1 VAGFV
6 DLILVASYHLIPDK
20 VPLNVIGQTFSHYRV
35 LEKLGG
41 GGMGIVYKAEDTRL
55 HRFVALKFLPEALA
69 HEPQALAR
77 FQREAQAASALNHPN
92 ICTIYDI
99 GEQDGRALIVME
111 FLDGVTLR
119 HLIAGK
125 ALESETLLRLAIEIA
140 DALDAAHASGIIHR
154 DIKPANIFVTNRGH
168 AKILDFGL
176 ARMDPQHIRT
186 RIDSDDNT
194 LSEKDL
200 TTAGSTVGTVN
211 YMSPEQ
217 VTGKTLDGRTDLFSF
232 GVVLYEMAT
241 GRGPFERDTAGASFG
256 AILHVAPVS
265 PAQVNPQVSPRLEE
279 IINKALEKDRN
290 LRYQHASEMRTDLER
305 LRRDVST
312 GGAMLSSALA
322 EASEPIANAPL
333 PGKPSRLTPHAPP
346 SASQSVV
353 AGRRRIPGG
362 IFLVPTAVVVVA
374 ALVVGGLY
382 FRSRQSSKLTEKD
395 AIVLA
400 DFENKTGDAVF
411 DDTLKQALAI
421 QLEQSPFLNILSD
434 QKVNETLKLMKRN
447 PGDRISQEMAR
458 EICLRTASKAL
469 LAGSIASL
477 GSHYLI
483 ALKAMNCRT
492 GDSLGSAEEEAESR
506 EKVLTTLSEVAS
518 NLRRGLGESLASL
531 QKYDKP
537 LHEATTSSIE
547 ALQAYTQANRV
558 WDEKGDQEA
567 LPYYKRAVELDPNF
581 ALART
586 ELGLV
591 CSNLGQTDLASEN
604 LTKAYDLRHRVSE
617 RERFSIES
625 TYYLIATG
633 ELDKA
638 VQVFSQNLQA
648 YPNDGYAHL
657 NLSIAFMALGQYDK
671 AAAELEEDVRLH
683 PRDTSYLFSL
693 AGVYIALNRLDEAG
707 ILYEQLQASMGGNPY
722 FNRAKYYL
730 AFLRGDAA
738 GMLQHFNATLGRPGE
753 EDTMLV
759 MQSATEVYYGR
770 LSKAREFSRRAVES
784 ARKSEAKEMAA
795 RWQAYSA
802 ISEVELG
809 NTAQARQLAEAAL
822 ALAPGRNV
830 RVLAAL
836 ALARTGDSGKVQT
849 LADGLNRELPRDLM
863 IQGYVLPTVRAMLA
877 LKRGDGNGALELLK
891 VASEYELAQPSA
903 FSLSTPLYPTY
914 VRGQAYLKVGQGNL
928 AATEFQKIIEHRGLV
943 GNYPLGALAHL
954 QLGRAY
960 ALAGDT
966 AKARAAYL
974 EFINLWR
981 GADSDIPILR
991 QAKAEYAKLQ

>member
-1 VAGFV
+1 
-6 DLILVASYHLIPDK
+6 
-20 VPLNVIGQTFSHYRV
+20 VIGQTISHYRV

-41 GGMGIVYKAEDTRL
+41 GGMGVVYKAKDARL
-55 HRFVALKFLPEALA
+55 HRFVALKFLPEDVA
-69 HEPQALAR
+69 HDPQALAR

-111 FLDGVTLR
+111 FLDGVTLKQ
-119 HLIAGK
+119 LIAGK
-125 ALESETLLRLAIEIA
+125 ALETETLLSLAIEIA

-154 DIKPANIFVTNRGH
+154 DIKPANIFVTKRGR

-176 ARMDPQHIRT
+176 ARMDPRDIRVGVG
-186 RIDSDDNT
+186 IDDDT
-194 LSEKDL
+194 LTENDL

-217 VTGKTLDGRTDLFSF
+217 VAGKTLDGRTDLFAF

-241 GRGPFERDTAGASFG
+241 GRRPFEGETAGASFG
-256 AILHVAPVS
+256 AILHLAPIP

-305 LRRDVST
+305 LKRDVST
-312 GGAMLSSALA
+312 GHAMLSSVLA
-322 EASEPIANAPL
+322 GASEPMPKTSAR
-333 PGKPSRLTPHAPP
+333 GKPSGWTENAPP
-346 SASQSVV
+346 SVSQPVV
-353 AGRRRIPGG
+353 YTRQRRIPLWT
-362 IFLVPTAVVVVA
+362 FLVPVVVVVIA
-374 ALVVGGLY
+374 ALVTAGLY
-382 FRSRQSSKLTEKD
+382 FRSRQSNKLTEKD
-395 AIVLA
+395 TIVVA
-400 DFENKTGDAVF
+400 DFVNKTGDVMF

-434 QKVNETLKLMKRN
+434 QKVNETLKLMKRK
-447 PGDRISQEMAR
+447 PGVRITQEVAH
-458 EICLRTASKAL
+458 EICQRTASKAL

-477 GSHYLI
+477 GSHSLI
-483 ALKAMNCRT
+483 ALKALNCRT
-492 GDSLGSAEEEAESR
+492 GDTLGSAEEEAESR

-518 NLRRGLGESLASL
+518 KLRGKLGESLASL
-531 QKYDKP
+531 HKYDKP
-537 LHEATTSSIE
+537 LQEATTSSLG
-547 ALQAYTQANRV
+547 ALQAYTQANRI

-567 LPYYKRAVELDPNF
+567 LPYYKRAVELDPDF
-581 ALART
+581 ALARA
-586 ELGLV
+586 EIGLV

-604 LTKAYDLRHRVSE
+604 LTKAYDLRNRVSE

-638 VQVFSQNLQA
+638 IQVFTQDLQA
-648 YPNDGYAHL
+648 YPNDEYAHL

-671 AAAELEEDVRLH
+671 AAAELQEDVRLH
-683 PRDTSYLFSL
+683 PHDTSYLFSL
-693 AGVYIALNRLDEAG
+693 AGVYVALNRLDEART
-707 ILYEQLQASMGGNPY
+707 LYEQLQPSMGGNPY
-722 FNRAKYYL
+722 FNRPMYYL
-730 AFLRGDAA
+730 DFLRGDVA
-738 GMLQHFNATLGRPGE
+738 GMLQHFNLAIRKPGE

-759 MQSATEVYYGR
+759 MQSATEAYHGR
-770 LSKAREFSRRAVES
+770 LSQAREFSHRAVDT
-784 ARKSEAKEMAA
+784 ARKSDGKEMAA

-802 ISEVELG
+802 LPEVEFG
-809 NTAQARQLAEAAL
+809 NTAQARQLIASAL

-836 ALARTGDSGKVQT
+836 ALARSDDSAQAQK

-863 IQGYVLPTVRAMLA
+863 IQSYVLPTVSAMLA
-877 LKRGDGNGALELLK
+877 LKRGDGKRALELLK
-891 VASEYELAQPSA
+891 TASEYELAQPPA

-914 VRGQAYLKVGQGNL
+914 VRGQAYLKVGQGNQ
-928 AATEFQKIIEHRGLV
+928 AAAEFQKIIDHRGLV

-960 ALAGDT
+960 ALAGDAT
-966 AKARAAYL
+966 KARAMYL
-974 EFINLWR
+974 DFLSLWKD
-981 GADSDIPILR
+981 ADPDIPILK
-991 QAKAEYAKLQ
+991 QAKAEYARLQ

>member
-1 VAGFV
+1 M
-6 DLILVASYHLIPDK
+6 
-20 VPLNVIGQTFSHYRV
+20 LNVIGQTISHYRV

-41 GGMGIVYKAEDTRL
+41 GGMGVVYKAEDTRL
-55 HRFVALKFLPEALA
+55 HRFVALKFLPENVA
-69 HEPQALAR
+69 HDPQSLAR
-77 FQREAQAASALNHPN
+77 FRREAQAASALNHPN

-99 GEQDGRALIVME
+99 GEQDGRALIAME

-125 ALESETLLRLAIEIA
+125 AIETETLLNLAIEIA
-140 DALDAAHASGIIHR
+140 DALDAAHAGGIIHR
-154 DIKPANIFVTNRGH
+154 DIKPANIFVTKRGH

-176 ARMDPQHIRT
+176 ARMDPCHIKGGGG
-186 RIDSDDNT
+186 SEDDT
-194 LSEKDL
+194 LTENDL

-217 VTGKTLDGRTDLFSF
+217 VAGKTPDGRTDLFSF

-256 AILHVAPVS
+256 AILHVAPIS
-265 PAQVNPQVSPRLEE
+265 PAQLNPQVSPRLEE

-290 LRYQHASEMRTDLER
+290 LRYQHASELRADLER

-312 GGAMLSSALA
+312 GRAMLSTTLA
-322 EASEPIANAPL
+322 EESGAIPGAPV
-333 PGKPSRLTPHAPP
+333 PGKPSGLTQHAPP
-346 SASQSVV
+346 SSVSQPVV
-353 AGRRRIPGG
+353 PGQRRIPGG
-362 IFLVPTAVVVVA
+362 TLLVSIAIVVIA
-374 ALVVGGLY
+374 ALVAGGLY
-382 FRSRQSSKLTEKD
+382 FRSRQSHKLTEKD
-395 AIVLA
+395 TIVLA

-411 DDTLKQALAI
+411 DDTLRQALAI

-434 QKVNETLKLMKRN
+434 QKVNQTLKLMKRK
-447 PGDRISQEMAR
+447 PGDRITQEMAR
-458 EICLRTASKAL
+458 EICQRTASKAL

-477 GSHYLI
+477 GSHYFI
-483 ALKAMNCRT
+483 ALKALNCQT

-506 EKVLTTLSEVAS
+506 EKVLTTLSEAAS
-518 NLRRGLGESLASL
+518 KLRGKLGESLASL

-547 ALQAYTQANRV
+547 ALQAYTQANRI

-567 LPYYKRAVELDPNF
+567 LPYYKRAVELE
-581 ALART
+581 T
-586 ELGLV
+586 
-591 CSNLGQTDLASEN
+591 
-604 LTKAYDLRHRVSE
+604 
-617 RERFSIES
+617 
-625 TYYLIATG
+625 
-633 ELDKA
+633 
-638 VQVFSQNLQA
+638 
-648 YPNDGYAHL
+648 YPNDEYAHL

-671 AAAELEEDVRLH
+671 AAAELQQDVRLH

-693 AGVYIALNRLDEAG
+693 AGVYVALNRLDEAG
-707 ILYEQLQASMGGNPY
+707 ILYEQLQGPMGGNPY
-722 FNRAKYYL
+722 FNRAMYYL

-738 GMLQHFNATLGRPGE
+738 GMLQHFNSTMGKPGE

-759 MQSATEVYYGR
+759 MQSATEAYYGR
-770 LSKAREFSRRAVES
+770 LSKAREFSLRAVDS

-802 ISEVELG
+802 LPEVEFG
-809 NTAQARQLAEAAL
+809 NTAQARQLIAAAL

-830 RVLAAL
+830 RVLAVL
-836 ALARTGDSGKVQT
+836 ALARTGDAAQAQKLV
-849 LADGLNRELPRDLM
+849 DELNRELPRDPM
-863 IQGYVLPTVRAMLA
+863 IQGYVLPTVRAMSA
-877 LKRGDGNGALELLK
+877 LKRGDGKGALELLK
-891 VASEYELAQPSA
+891 TASEYELAQPPA

-914 VRGQAYLKVGQGNL
+914 VRGQAYLRVGQGNL
-928 AATEFQKIIEHRGLV
+928 AAAEFQKIIDHRGLV
-943 GNYPLGALAHL
+943 GNYPLGALSHL
-954 QLGRAY
+954 QLGRSY

-974 EFINLWR
+974 DFLKLWKD
-981 GADSDIPILR
+981 ADPDIPILK

>member
-1 VAGFV
+1 M
-6 DLILVASYHLIPDK
+6 
-20 VPLNVIGQTFSHYRV
+20 LNVIGQTISHYRV

-41 GGMGIVYKAEDTRL
+41 GGMGVVYKAEDTRL
-55 HRFVALKFLPEALA
+55 HRFVALKFLPENVA
-69 HEPQALAR
+69 HDPQALAR
-77 FQREAQAASALNHPN
+77 FRREAQAASALNHPN

-99 GEQDGRALIVME
+99 GEQDGRALIAME

-125 ALESETLLRLAIEIA
+125 AIETETLLNLAIEIA
-140 DALDAAHASGIIHR
+140 DALDAAHAGGIIHR
-154 DIKPANIFVTNRGH
+154 DIKPANIFVTKRGH

-176 ARMDPQHIRT
+176 ARMDPCHIKGGVG
-186 RIDSDDNT
+186 SEDDT
-194 LSEKDL
+194 LTENDL

-217 VTGKTLDGRTDLFSF
+217 VAGKTPDGRTDLFSF

-256 AILHVAPVS
+256 AILHVAPIS
-265 PAQVNPQVSPRLEE
+265 PAQLNPQVSPRLEE

-290 LRYQHASEMRTDLER
+290 LRYQHASELRADLER

-312 GGAMLSSALA
+312 GRAMLSTTLA
-322 EASEPIANAPL
+322 EESGAIPGAPV
-333 PGKPSRLTPHAPP
+333 PGKPSGLTQHAPP
-346 SASQSVV
+346 SSVSQPVV
-353 AGRRRIPGG
+353 PGQRRIPAGTL
-362 IFLVPTAVVVVA
+362 LVSIAIVVIA
-374 ALVVGGLY
+374 ALVAGGLY
-382 FRSRQSSKLTEKD
+382 FRSRQSHKLTEKD
-395 AIVLA
+395 TIVLA
-400 DFENKTGDAVF
+400 DFENKTSDAVF
-411 DDTLKQALAI
+411 DDTLRQALAI

-434 QKVNETLKLMKRN
+434 QKVNQTLKLMKRK
-447 PGDRISQEMAR
+447 PGDRITQEMAR
-458 EICLRTASKAL
+458 EICQRTASKAL

-477 GSHYLI
+477 GSHYFI
-483 ALKAMNCRT
+483 ALKALNCQT

-506 EKVLTTLSEVAS
+506 EKVLTTLSEAAS
-518 NLRRGLGESLASL
+518 KLRGKLGESLASL

-547 ALQAYTQANRV
+547 ALQAYTQANRI

-581 ALART
+581 ALAHA

-604 LTKAYDLRHRVSE
+604 LTKAYDLRNRVSE

-638 VQVFSQNLQA
+638 VQVFTQDLQT
-648 YPNDGYAHL
+648 YPNDEYAHL

-671 AAAELEEDVRLH
+671 AAAELQQDVRLH

-693 AGVYIALNRLDEAG
+693 AGVYVALNRLDEAG
-707 ILYEQLQASMGGNPY
+707 ILYEQLQGPMGGNPY
-722 FNRAKYYL
+722 FNRAMYYL

-738 GMLQHFNATLGRPGE
+738 GMLQHFNSTMGKPGE

-759 MQSATEVYYGR
+759 MQSATEAYYGR
-770 LSKAREFSRRAVES
+770 LSKAREFSLRAVDS

-802 ISEVELG
+802 FSEVELG
-809 NTAQARQLAEAAL
+809 NTDQARQLIAAAL

-836 ALARTGDSGKVQT
+836 ALARTGDSAKAQT
-849 LADGLNRELPRDLM
+849 LADGLNGELPRDLM

-877 LKRGDGNGALELLK
+877 LKRGNGKRALELLRT
-891 VASEYELAQPSA
+891 ASEYELAQPPA

-914 VRGQAYLKVGQGNL
+914 VRGQAYLRMGQGNQ
-928 AATEFQKIIEHRGLV
+928 AAAEFQKIIDHRGLV

-960 ALAGDT
+960 ALTGDT

-974 EFINLWR
+974 EFLNLWKD
-981 GADSDIPILR
+981 ADLDIPILKE
-991 QAKAEYAKLQ
+991 AKAEYVKFQ

>member
-1 VAGFV
+1 
-6 DLILVASYHLIPDK
+6 
-20 VPLNVIGQTFSHYRV
+20 VIGQTISHYQV
-35 LEKLGG
+35 LEKLGV
-41 GGMGIVYKAEDTRL
+41 GGMGVVYKAEDTRL
-55 HRFVALKFLPEALA
+55 HRFVALKFLPENVA
-69 HEPQALAR
+69 HDPQALAR

-92 ICTIYDI
+92 ICTIYDV

-119 HLIAGK
+119 HLIAGR
-125 ALESETLLRLAIEIA
+125 ALETETLLSLAVEIA

-154 DIKPANIFVTNRGH
+154 DIKPANIFVTKRGH

-176 ARMDPQHIRT
+176 ARMAPRHIRT
-186 RIDSDDNT
+186 GIGADDHT
-194 LSEKDL
+194 LTQNDL

-217 VTGKTLDGRTDLFSF
+217 VAGKVLDGRTDLFSF

-241 GRGPFERDTAGASFG
+241 GRGPFERETAGASFG
-256 AILHVAPVS
+256 AILHIAPIS

-290 LRYQHASEMRTDLER
+290 LRYQHASEMRADVER
-305 LRRDVST
+305 LRRDVSS
-312 GGAMLSSALA
+312 GRAVLSTALA
-322 EASEPIANAPL
+322 EESKAIPSAPV
-333 PGKPSRLTPHAPP
+333 PGKPSGLTQHAPA
-346 SASQSVV
+346 SASQLVV
-353 AGRRRIPGG
+353 TGQRRIAPGML
-362 IFLVPTAVVVVA
+362 LVLAAVVVIA
-374 ALVVGGLY
+374 ALVAGGLY
-382 FRSRQSSKLTEKD
+382 FHSRQSNKLTAKD
-395 AIVLA
+395 LIVLA

-434 QKVNETLKLMKRN
+434 QKVSQTLKLMSRK
-447 PGDRISQEMAR
+447 PGDRITQEMAV
-458 EICLRTASKAL
+458 EICQRTGSKAL

-483 ALKAMNCRT
+483 ALKALNCGT

-506 EKVLTTLSEVAS
+506 EKVLTSLSEVAS
-518 NLRRGLGESLASL
+518 LLRGKLGESLASL

-567 LPYYKRAVELDPNF
+567 LPYYKHAVELDPNF
-581 ALART
+581 ALARA

-604 LTKAYDLRHRVSE
+604 LTKAYDLRNRVSE

-638 VQVFSQNLQA
+638 VQVFTQDLQA
-648 YPNDGYAHL
+648 YPNDEYAHL

-671 AAAELEEDVRLH
+671 AAVELQEDVRLH

-693 AGVYIALNRLDEAG
+693 AGVYLALNRLDEAG
-707 ILYEQLQASMGGNPY
+707 ILYEQLQGPMGGNPY
-722 FNRAKYYL
+722 FNRAMYYL

-738 GMLQHFNATLGRPGE
+738 GMLQHFNSTMGKPGE

-759 MQSATEVYYGR
+759 MQSATEAYYGR
-770 LSKAREFSRRAVES
+770 LSKALEFSLRAVDS

-802 ISEVELG
+802 LFEVELG
-809 NTAQARQLAEAAL
+809 NTALARQLIAAAV

-836 ALARTGDSGKVQT
+836 ALARTGDAAQAQR

-877 LKRGDGNGALELLK
+877 LKRGDGKRALELLK
-891 VASEYELAQPSA
+891 TASEYELAQPPA

-914 VRGQAYLKVGQGNL
+914 VRGQAYLRVGQGNQ
-928 AATEFQKIIEHRGLV
+928 AAAEFQKIIDHRGLV

-960 ALAGDT
+960 ALTGDT

-974 EFINLWR
+974 EFLNLWKD
-981 GADSDIPILR
+981 ADPDIPILKE
-991 QAKAEYAKLQ
+991 AKAEYEKLK